1 MPKDNDIKIYRN
13 KPLSTQY
20 LIMESPSESNLSSEL
35 EIIYHQLEKELT
47 RLNPGCNR
55 CGTCCDFSAF
65 DHILYASSIEIN
77 FITWNVEVPDF
88 NVSDN
93 ICPFLKNNQCSI
105 RDFRTLGCRVFYC
118 NPHYKEVLN
127 EVYEKYYQMI
137 KDLSRKYDTQWE
149 YLPFL
154 HKLAEFKLKTA
165 VAG

>member
-1 MPKDNDIKIYRN
+1 MWKCRI
-13 KPLSTQY
+13 STFQTTFA
-20 LIMESPSESNLSSEL
+20 LFSRIINAVSETFE
-35 EIIYHQLEKELT
+35 
-47 RLNPGCNR
+47 RL
-55 CGTCCDFSAF
+55 DAEF
-65 DHILYASSIEIN
+65 
-77 FITWNVEVPDF
+77 
-88 NVSDN
+88 
-93 ICPFLKNNQCSI
+93 
-105 RDFRTLGCRVFYC
+105 FYC